1 MEDEAVDTRY
11 EFEERNGRRL
21 RYFAGKP
28 GNYVGV
34 TEYKGKH
41 KTSFNARAS
50 ITKRKGD
57 ARRQY
62 AIGSFPTAVAAA
74 MAIADAEQDPLG
86 PPSPEGERKPRTCVL
101 PAHATRPLIFC
112 MYDTWLRLLLCSQ
125 PTNASSIALA
135 STGPSSRRI
144 LPANNCSRG
153 QWCSRHALPRSRCL
167 LRAISIPPLSFRSS
181 SRAAATQCC
190 GLHLSSDRE
199 RAGSCEP
206 RGFRAAARSRGRLTD
221 GRTAHGRDKQRLTL
235 SHDPL

>member
-144 LPANNCSRG
+144 LPANKCSRG

-167 LRAISIPPLSFRSS
+167 LRAITIPPLSFRSS
-181 SRAAATQCC
+181 S
-190 GLHLSSDRE
+190 
-199 RAGSCEP
+199 
-206 RGFRAAARSRGRLTD
+206 SRGYSMLRPTPLLRPGTGGFLRTPWLQGCCAVAGAFD
-221 GRTAHGRDKQRLTL
+221 GRQDGALTGQTTL
-235 SHDPL
+235 DPLS